1 MKRMTCKQVQSVLVD
16 YIESELPVHQRKSMK
31 DHISECMECTQ
42 EFNGLR
48 EMLKN
53 AKELSIPE
61 PGDKFWETLPQR
73 VLEDVKVQKA
83 AMESGENVIIMNQ
96 AKTSKNQGNQATST
110 KPSGRAS
117 WLLKTLPIAAT
128 VLLAISAVFLF
139 PSGNNIK
146 FDSLSF
152 QHQIST
158 AQGLPVLVSKFIPIQ
173 EMSARY
179 GFSDQGQQV
188 NTFVIGSLFAE
199 TLALLSA
206 GYNANGAKHLDLLVD
221 DLSSMEVDSQ
231 LITQVSGIR
240 NIVKEG
246 NKPRISLRQFAA
258 FQVDFEQYLK
268 DQKGEDAKEIVLFR
282 MGAWTVDFGLAAV
295 ANNKNLLKQEEKLDY
310 FKQELERIEAPIGAI
325 NTLNNISHIVTQD
338 NISDRNTES
347 LFQMVQKLRGLL
359 G

>member
-1 MKRMTCKQVQSVLVD
+1 MKPMTCKQVQSVLVD
-16 YIESELPVHQRKSMK
+16 YIESELPVHQRKIMK

-53 AKELSIPE
+53 TKDLYIPD
-61 PGDKFWETLPQR
+61 PGDEFWESLPQR
-73 VLEDVKVQKA
+73 VLEDVKAQKA
-83 AMESGENVIIMNQ
+83 AMQSGENVVSLGQARTPDNQ
-96 AKTSKNQGNQATST
+96 TSQTADTTTPRS
-110 KPSGRAS
+110 AS
-117 WLLKTLPIAAT
+117 WFLKTVPIAAT

-139 PSGNNIK
+139 PSTNDLN

-152 QHQIST
+152 QHRIST
-158 AQGLPVLVSKFIPIQ
+158 QQGLPELVSKFIPIQ

-179 GFSDQGQQV
+179 GFNDQKRKV

-206 GYNANGAKHLDLLVD
+206 GNNTSSVKHLDLLVD
-221 DLSSMEVDSQ
+221 DLSTMGVNSRLV
-231 LITQVSGIR
+231 TQVSGIR
-240 NIVKEG
+240 DIVKEG
-246 NKPRISLRQFAA
+246 NKPRISLRQFAV

-268 DQKGEDAKEIVLFR
+268 TKKGKDAKEIVLFR
-282 MGAWTVDFGLAAV
+282 MGTWTVDFGLAA
-295 ANNKNLLKQEEKLDY
+295 AAKNKNLLKQDDKLDY
-310 FKQELERIEAPIGAI
+310 FKRELARIEAPIGAI
-325 NTLNNISHIVTQD
+325 NTLNNMSHIVTQD
-338 NISDRNTES
+338 EISDRNTDK

>member
-1 MKRMTCKQVQSVLVD
+1 MTCKQVQSALVD

-48 EMLKN
+48 DMLKN
-53 AKELSIPE
+53 AKDIFIPD
-61 PGDKFWETLPQR
+61 PGDEFWASLPQR
-73 VLEDVKVQKA
+73 VLDDVNAQKA
-83 AMESGENVIIMNQ
+83 AMQLGENVVSIGE
-96 AKTSKNQGNQATST
+96 AKTSTNQAIQTAGTFTSR
-110 KPSGRAS
+110 GLG

-139 PSGNNIK
+139 PSANNMK

-152 QHQIST
+152 QHRINTQN
-158 AQGLPVLVSKFIPIQ
+158 GLPELVNRFIPIQ

-179 GFSDQGQQV
+179 GFSEQEQRA
-188 NTFVIGSLFAE
+188 NSFVIGSLFAE
-199 TLALLSA
+199 SLALLSS
-206 GYNANGAKHLDLLVD
+206 GNNVNGAKHLDLLVD
-221 DLSSMEVDSQ
+221 DLLSMGVDKQ
-231 LITQVSGIR
+231 LITHVSGIR
-240 NIVKEG
+240 DIVKDG

-268 DQKGEDAKEIVLFR
+268 SQKGEDAKEIVLFR
-282 MGAWTVDFGLAAV
+282 MGTWTVDFGLAAV

-310 FKQELERIEAPIGAI
+310 FKRELERIEAPIGAI
-325 NTLNNISHIVTQD
+325 NTLNNMSHIVAQD
-338 NISDRNTES
+338 EISDRNMDS